1 MLLLFNI
8 ERIQERPSNL
18 KFGYLKKM
26 LPQLTFNLIHITESD
41 ARKVDLVK
49 AGAGRVDG
57 DDDFT
62 VEEVR
67 SDPVHGHHADH

>member
-26 LPQLTFNLIHITESD
+26 LPQLTFNLIHITESN
-41 ARKVDLVK
+41 ARKVDLVQ
-49 AGAGRVDG
+49 AGAGGGPVDLLAFTNHAG
-57 DDDFT
+57 EDD
-62 VEEVR
+62 
-67 SDPVHGHHADH
+67 SLASISY

>member
-1 MLLLFNI
+1 
-8 ERIQERPSNL
+8 
-18 KFGYLKKM
+18 M
-26 LPQLTFNLIHITESD
+26 LPQLTINLIHITESN
-41 ARKVDLVK
+41 ARKVDLVQ

>member
-1 MLLLFNI
+1 
-8 ERIQERPSNL
+8 
-18 KFGYLKKM
+18 M
-26 LPQLTFNLIHITESD
+26 LPQLTINLIHITESN
-41 ARKVDLVK
+41 ARKVDLVQ

-67 SDPVHGHHADH
+67 SDPVHRHHADH